1 MRFSWFTNKMVVVA
15 DEGVSDLAAWQ
26 FPQETANA
34 LPTQTEN
41 SVVALSVVSV
51 SVENEPEGNLL
62 PRISYDEVIQEQQVV
77 GEHRNPVATTASE
90 STTDESLTERHAD
103 VADSSDD
110 EPNSDRVSGIHT
122 IGYRNQL

>member
-15 DEGVSDLAAWQ
+15 DEGVPDLGAWQ
-26 FPQETANA
+26 FPQERANA

-41 SVVALSVVSV
+41 GVAALSAVSV
-51 SVENEPEGNLL
+51 IVENEPEGILL
-62 PRISYDEVIQEQQVV
+62 PRVSYDEIIQEQQVV
-77 GEHRNPVATTASE
+77 GEHRNPVAMTASE
-90 STTDESLTERHAD
+90 LTTDESLTERHVD

-122 IGYRNQL
+122 VGYRNQL